1 MSGVGS
7 SASRLCGL
15 FGCEFWPVK
24 SFLGPV
30 LDRELRVRWL
40 KVEVM
45 LTLSRCSNKFTV
57 ETTEW
62 EGVWDR

>member
-1 MSGVGS
+1 
-7 SASRLCGL
+7 
-15 FGCEFWPVK
+15 VK